1 MILIYHVLDSQND
14 NPSCSW
20 YKEMYKS
27 TNSYQLKQED
37 DDYIFSIT
45 LLEESIKL
53 TCEDSKGQIYSKT
66 YSLEEIKSLDQYFA
80 NIQSNFDVID
90 TFDNILKNEKVR
102 VEIESGVL

>member
-1 MILIYHVLDSQND
+1 MD
-14 NPSCSW
+14 
-20 YKEMYKS
+20 S
-27 TNSYQLKQED
+27 TNSYQLMQED
-37 DDYIFSIT
+37 GDYIFSIT

-102 VEIESGVL
+102 VEIESGVLQIILFILSEEKNPN